1 LLCFSQ
7 PRRSRKQD
15 ADRLSHCLLSRLAPR
30 PGQTVILLADA
41 RHRVEGIPGLTD
53 FLNSLRQRERS
64 QCALSW
70 HLLVCGHRI
79 NEVTT
84 ATLGT
89 LPLARPP
96 KSKRFPQFPADRR
109 RRFPGS
115 SAITPVVK
123 AFRSPLPN
131 SEVPWSS
138 SRVSAPILF
147 VDLVRFPL
155 LEDRSLPAEARS
167 RRR

>member
-1 LLCFSQ
+1 MARALPLTPVTETSGLSRFGEAFFSISHPSAESQLLSARRDSNPRPSGPYQGFSVRSLLCFSQ

-30 PGQTVILLADA
+30 PGQTVIPLADA
-41 RHRVEGIPGLTD
+41 RIRVEGIPGLTD
-53 FLNSLRQRERS
+53 LRLSLRQRKRG
-64 QCALSW
+64 QCALRW

-96 KSKRFPQFPADRR
+96 KSKIPCTGIQ
-109 RRFPGS
+109 
-115 SAITPVVK
+115 
-123 AFRSPLPN
+123 
-131 SEVPWSS
+131 SE
-138 SRVSAPILF
+138 
-147 VDLVRFPL
+147 D
-155 LEDRSLPAEARS
+155 SL
-167 RRR
+167 